1 MSRLLKVLSEDLDDY
16 SCSMMMNQ
24 LPVGSLSFRY
34 HVDGEPEGNY
44 YSWTYPVYPDF
55 EDTISLLKEQ
65 GAYKELA
72 EDYTFVDA
80 GRVVSISVT
89 CYNLKESDVFYSKNG
104 GRSVSYSNEQI
115 ITETFTDEEDIK
127 KICPA
132 LYPPFP
138 DGYFRIRHNRETAG

>member
-1 MSRLLKVLSEDLDDY
+1 MDTIFADRSYQYNRYQINDPVMTENADLLKAVFSNGLEEVSYLGDMSRLLKVLSEDLDDY

-80 GRVVSISVT
+80 GRW
-89 CYNLKESDVFYSKNG
+89 
-104 GRSVSYSNEQI
+104 SVSV
-115 ITETFTDEEDIK
+115 
-127 KICPA
+127 
-132 LYPPFP
+132 
-138 DGYFRIRHNRETAG
+138 

>member
-1 MSRLLKVLSEDLDDY
+1 MRIPYL
-16 SCSMMMNQ
+16 
-24 LPVGSLSFRY
+24 F
-34 HVDGEPEGNY
+34 EG
-44 YSWTYPVYPDF
+44 
-55 EDTISLLKEQ
+55 Q

-132 LYPPFP
+132 LYPRSLMDISGSGITGRLQDDNYDIVLPSNLEW
-138 DGYFRIRHNRETAG
+138 DLRIQCSGLYR